1 MPGGDTPDDP
11 TSNAAINGEVQVK
24 ALGSTLYIYTPK
36 EETLSVYT
44 LTGHLLKQQRTTGST
59 EHRLPAGLYL
69 VRVDGRTYK
78 VVIR

>member
-1 MPGGDTPDDP
+1 M
-11 TSNAAINGEVQVK
+11 
-24 ALGSTLYIYTPK
+24 
-36 EETLSVYT
+36 
-44 LTGHLLKQQRTTGST
+44 KQQRTTGST